1 MSANSRRN
9 QKRIKPLELSLTQAR
24 EIIQHAL
31 SEQEKHAFKPMA
43 VVVLGAGGAIKASE
57 SQDGTSQ
64 IRPKIAH
71 GKAFG
76 AYSMGLGSRA
86 LFERAKVEPFFIQ
99 AMNSLCD
106 GALVPVPGGVLIR
119 SDAGELLGAVGITGD
134 ISDNDELCAVAG
146 IKAAGLVADTGG

>member
-1 MSANSRRN
+1 M
-9 QKRIKPLELSLTQAR
+9 ELSLADAKS
-24 EIIQHAL
+24 IIEHAL
-31 SEQEKHAFKPMA
+31 AEQQKQDFKPMA
-43 VVVLGAGGAIKASE
+43 VVVLGSGGSIRASE

-71 GKAFG
+71 GKAYG

-86 LFERAKVEPFFIQ
+86 LFERAKAEPFFIQ

-119 SDAGELLGAVGITGD
+119 SKDGQLMGAVGITGD
-134 ISDNDELCAVAG
+134 TSGNDEHCAVVG
-146 IKAAGLVADTGG
+146 IEAAGFIADTGG

>member
-1 MSANSRRN
+1 LELTLSQAKVIIEAALVTAKQ
-9 QKRIKPLELSLTQAR
+9 QKFKPL
-24 EIIQHAL
+24 
-31 SEQEKHAFKPMA
+31 A
-43 VVVLGAGGAIKASE
+43 VVVLGTGGTIKASE
-57 SQDGTSQ
+57 SQDGTSAL
-64 IRPKIAH
+64 RPKIAH

-119 SDAGELLGAVGITGD
+119 SKDGALLGAVGVTGD
-134 ISDNDELCAVAG
+134 KSDNDEICCIAG
-146 IKAAGLVADTGG
+146 IEAAGLVADTGG

>member
-1 MSANSRRN
+1 M
-9 QKRIKPLELSLTQAR
+9 QLSLKQAKD
-24 EIIQHAL
+24 IVQHAL
-31 SEQEKHAFKPMA
+31 AEQEKQGFKPLA

-71 GKAFG
+71 GKAYG
-76 AYSMGLGSRA
+76 AYSLGMGSRS

-119 SDAGELLGAVGITGD
+119 SKDGELLGAVGVTGD
-134 ISDNDELCAVAG
+134 ISDNDEQCAVAG
-146 IKAAGLVADTGG
+146 IEAAGLVADAG